1 MQPTQAGD
9 FIRTW
14 VWGVLII
21 ILLSLEVEICFIP
34 GRFLSSCGLRFGR
47 PQFYRF
53 NRTQRETSSVDISS
67 KNRLK
72 KHYWKNAL
80 TLKALFVIF
89 SATIAA
95 AAKSM
100 TLLQNTW
107 FGHFRHFQQNLASHG
122 SSGICHFEKRITPAW
137 CKILIKTPSI

>member
-34 GRFLSSCGLRFGR
+34 GRFCQAAASVLADLSSIDLTERRER
-47 PQFYRF
+47 PRQLTFL
-53 NRTQRETSSVDISS
+53 Q